1 MSKLPLIAAT
11 AALGLAFVAGATTTV
26 TAADTSG
33 AVPPSDN
40 VYCYYNMYHC
50 SYDGDM
56 YWSQC
61 DPRYHQGYIPTSVAS
76 MICRKFNP
84 A

>member
-1 MSKLPLIAAT
+1 MSKLPLTLAT
-11 AALGLAFVAGATTTV
+11 AALGLAFVAGTTTKV
-26 TAADTSG
+26 TAEMAG
-33 AVPPSDN
+33 PPPSDN

-56 YWSQC
+56 YWSDC
-61 DPRYHQGYIPTSVAS
+61 DPTFHQAYVPTSIARSV
-76 MICRKFNP
+76 CRKFNP

>member
-1 MSKLPLIAAT
+1 MSKLPLIAVT

-26 TAADTSG
+26 TAAESG
-33 AVPPSDN
+33 PIPSDN

-56 YWSQC
+56 YWSEC
-61 DPRYHQGYIPTSVAS
+61 DPRYHEGYISTSVAS

>member
-11 AALGLAFVAGATTTV
+11 SALGLAFVAGAATTM
-26 TAADTSG
+26 TAEMVG
-33 AVPPSDN
+33 PPPSDN
-40 VYCYYNMYHC
+40 VYCYYNTYHC

-56 YWSQC
+56 YWSEC
-61 DPRYHQGYIPTSVAS
+61 DSRFHQGWVSTSVARS
-76 MICRKFNP
+76 ACRRFNP